1 MEIIFEALGEIL
13 LEGCFEIIK
22 NKKNNIVIR
31 ALLLSGVTIIYS
43 VLVIGSIILAI
54 KATEIIAK
62 IVLSIIGIIILAFL
76 LKFYWRLY
84 R

>member
-22 NKKNNIVIR
+22 NKKNNIVLR
-31 ALLLSGVTIIYS
+31 AILLSVITIIYS
-43 VLVIGSIILAI
+43 VLVIGLIILAV
-54 KATEIIAK
+54 KATDIIAK
-62 IVLSIIGIIILAFL
+62 IVLSILSIIILYL
-76 LKFYWRLY
+76 ILKFYWRLY